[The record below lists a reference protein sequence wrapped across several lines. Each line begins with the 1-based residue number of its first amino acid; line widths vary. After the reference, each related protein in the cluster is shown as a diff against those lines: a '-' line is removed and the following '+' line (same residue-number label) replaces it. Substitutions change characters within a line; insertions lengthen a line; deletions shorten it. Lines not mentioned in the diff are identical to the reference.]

1 MSAALEMMFAES
13 HAATHRVAEK
23 RDMANDEARTAIE
36 ALEQRV
42 VDALGPDQ
50 LLRGLPNLGGKAPL
64 YALRVHGS
72 RRDEPFRRDEDGA
85 ERLVL
90 NRTGRLLFATRI
102 RTLERVDVRAPLPS
116 ELTADLL
123 QPFAETVL
131 EALRLHLANCEKRE
145 SGLDGIAE
153 LARKIRETIG

>member
-1 MSAALEMMFAES
+1 MSAALDMMFAES
-13 HAATHRVAEK
+13 SAAARRVAEK
-23 RDMANDEARTAIE
+23 RDMANDEAWNAITL
-36 ALEQRV
+36 LEQRV

-50 LLRGLPNLGGKAPL
+50 FLRGLPNLGGKAQL

-72 RRDEPFRRDEDGA
+72 RRDEPFRRDEDGV

-90 NRTGRLLFATRI
+90 NRTGRLLLAARI
-102 RTLERVDVRAPLPS
+102 RTLETVEVRVPRPE

-123 QPFAETVL
+123 QPFTETVL
-131 EALRLHLANCEKRE
+131 EALRLHLASCEKRE
-145 SGLDGIAE
+145 SGLETISD